1 MIDTRQAIKAQT
13 YKGVFHA
20 IPESFL
26 LVSSRKSKGK
36 QTPSATLVLSKSD
49 SRALYRRVGKNIE
62 ALAIKDG
69 DMLLIVLRKNPLVQ
83 ERRLAQ
89 GRFKIDLT
97 RLLPY
102 ILEMYGGDVKRIE
115 AVSEND
121 VDERGDKVMVVMLGK
136 KMESISMSDKGG
148 VE

>member
-1 MIDTRQAIKAQT
+1 M
-13 YKGVFHA
+13 
-20 IPESFL
+20 
-26 LVSSRKSKGK
+26 
-36 QTPSATLVLSKSD
+36 
-49 SRALYRRVGKNIE
+49 
-62 ALAIKDG
+62 
-69 DMLLIVLRKNPLVQ
+69 
-83 ERRLAQ
+83 
-89 GRFKIDLT
+89 T

-136 KMESISMSDKGG
+136 KTESISMSDKGG

>member
-1 MIDTRQAIKAQT
+1 MIDTRQAIKAQI
-13 YKGVFHA
+13 YKGGFHA

-26 LVSSRKSKGK
+26 FVSSRKSKGK
-36 QTPSATLVLSKSD
+36 QRPSATLVLSKSD

-136 KMESISMSDKGG
+136 KTESISMSDKGG